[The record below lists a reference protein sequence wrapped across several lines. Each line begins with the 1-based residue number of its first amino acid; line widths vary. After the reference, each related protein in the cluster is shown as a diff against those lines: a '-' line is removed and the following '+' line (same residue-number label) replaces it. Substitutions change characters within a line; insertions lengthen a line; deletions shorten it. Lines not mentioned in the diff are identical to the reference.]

1 MADIT
6 VTAANVHPHDGA
18 TIKVVTAA
26 TICTAGQL
34 IYKDTTDSNKYRP
47 VDAGVAASAVIA
59 GIAMSNSSD
68 GESMVIATGGEVD
81 PGGTVAVGVWYT
93 ASSNAGGIAP
103 TADNTATNYPS
114 LFGYGLAADKILIT
128 ITNTSTAKA

>member
-1 MADIT
+1 
-6 VTAANVHPHDGA
+6 
-18 TIKVVTAA
+18 
-26 TICTAGQL
+26 
-34 IYKDTTDSNKYRP
+34 
-47 VDAGVAASAVIA
+47 
-59 GIAMSNSSD
+59 
-68 GESMVIATGGEVD
+68 
-81 PGGTVAVGVWYT
+81 VAVGVWYT